1 MIEYLIREDNLI
13 RNFEKFFKWVTEKE
27 PTEEEKGLIAE
38 WVVVTTKFK
47 ELKGGLKDESKI

>member
-1 MIEYLIREDNLI
+1 MIEYLIREDDLI

-38 WVVVTTKFK
+38 WVMITTKFK
-47 ELKGGLKDESKI
+47 ELKGGSEI